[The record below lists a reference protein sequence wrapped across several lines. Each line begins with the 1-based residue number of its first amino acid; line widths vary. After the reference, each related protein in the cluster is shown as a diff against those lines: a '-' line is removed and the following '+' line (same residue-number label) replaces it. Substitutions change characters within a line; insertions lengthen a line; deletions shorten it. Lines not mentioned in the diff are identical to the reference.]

1 MTVSQ
6 SGPPPSELKFRK
18 IMGRTYLH
26 QNDLEAALEVY
37 SGILRDY
44 PQDVDALLVIGNLYL
59 ASGDPLTA
67 QALYQR
73 ALEADPANLAVRRQ
87 HDLAAAESAV
97 GKAEVDPLSPGAV
110 SRLLQRL
117 IGKPPQLTDHA
128 IEKAAR
134 LLDLIIHS
142 ESPAEQVALHL
153 EEMDDLLP
161 ALLELNVR
169 QAELDGRADLAE
181 GLRALQQ
188 NILLQKQAEQEEEK
202 LSLEQGGG
210 FPAFHGKALILTP
223 DPENLSGRMA
233 LLAEAIEQQGGRVQ
247 ISGAFEVQDAG
258 CADVVIASN
267 PHPDPSL
274 LETLA
279 VLAAYDVPIL
289 LDLDTDFENLP
300 VSHPLY
306 GKIGLS
312 SPSRARGY
320 TASLFLASRVIVNSQ
335 ALAEVMCSAGHPA
348 RYIPDS
354 WNRKNPLWEQRPS
367 ARNTFNLGWMGNP
380 GQMEDLAMV
389 RRAVLRIL
397 REFPQ
402 TQVVIIG
409 DMAAYRLFEALPES
423 RRVYLP
429 SLPASEHP
437 YLLSQMDLLL
447 VPLRNQ
453 PFYQTVS
460 DTLLLE
466 AGARGIP
473 WVASPVPAFRDWAEG
488 GVLVESLEEW
498 HQVLRQLVLDAE
510 YRQNLS
516 RAGRLAALKREVSRT
531 GRLWLRVIQEVVGVK
546 EKGKKDRSGE
556 AIGAQVR

>member
-1 MTVSQ
+1 MTMSQ
-6 SGPPPSELKFRK
+6 PGLPPSDLKFRK

-37 SGILRDY
+37 SNILRDY
-44 PQDVDALLVIGNLYL
+44 PQDIDALLVIGNLYL
-59 ASGDPLTA
+59 ASGDSLTA
-67 QALYQR
+67 QALYQQ
-73 ALEADPANLAVRRQ
+73 ALEFDPTNLAVRRQ
-87 HDLAAAESAV
+87 YDLAAAESPT
-97 GKAEVDPLSPGAV
+97 GEAETNPLSSGALG
-110 SRLLQRL
+110 RLLQRL

-153 EEMDDLLP
+153 EEIDDLLP

-202 LSLEQGGG
+202 LTLEQGGG
-210 FPAFHGKALILTP
+210 ALAFHGKVLILVP
-223 DPENLSGRMA
+223 DTENLSGRVT
-233 LLAEAIEQQGGRVQ
+233 LLAEAIEQHGGRVQ
-247 ISGAFEVQDAG
+247 ISGAFEVQGAG
-258 CADVVIASN
+258 CADIVIASN
-267 PHPDPSL
+267 PHADPSL

-279 VLAAYDVPIL
+279 ALAAYNVPIL
-289 LDLDTDFENLP
+289 VDLDTDFENLP

-306 GKIGLS
+306 GKLGLN

-335 ALAEVMCSAGHPA
+335 ALAEAMCGAGHPA
-348 RYIPDS
+348 RYIPDT
-354 WNRKNPLWEQRPS
+354 WNRKNPLWEQRS
-367 ARNTFNLGWMGNP
+367 SIRSTFNLGWMGNP

-409 DMAAYRLFEALPES
+409 DMAAYRLFDALPES

-437 YLLSQMDLLL
+437 YLLSQVDLLL

-460 DTLLLE
+460 DTPLLE

-473 WVASPVPAFRDWAEG
+473 WVASPAPAFRDWGEG

-510 YRQNLS
+510 YRQNLAH
-516 RAGRLAALKREVSRT
+516 AGRLAALRREVSRT
-531 GRLWLRVIQEVVGVK
+531 GRLWLQAIQEVIGAR
-546 EKGKKDRSGE
+546 ENGKKEPLGE
-556 AIGAQVR
+556 SIGAQVR